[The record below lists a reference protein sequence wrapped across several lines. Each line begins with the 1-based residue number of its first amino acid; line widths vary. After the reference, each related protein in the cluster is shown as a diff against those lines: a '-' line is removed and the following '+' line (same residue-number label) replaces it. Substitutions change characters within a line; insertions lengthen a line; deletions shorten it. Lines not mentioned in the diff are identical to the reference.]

1 MSKRTYQT
9 QATRARA
16 DLIQLQLR
24 LKQAPFKVLLILA
37 GPEGSGRGELLHT
50 LAEWLD
56 PRGVDTFS
64 FHPPTEDER
73 AHPDQWRLWRDLPA
87 MGRIGLYAGSWY
99 TETLREEARN
109 KRARRHLLEEAER
122 IRRFERLLADGGTL
136 IIKVWLHLSRK
147 AQGRRLRTLWSD
159 PSTAWRVTEE
169 DWQHHL
175 IYDRLAE
182 TAALIRRRTSRPGAR
197 WTTIEAEDERARDL
211 AVARL
216 LLRRFREQ
224 EARFVRLAA
233 PRAPAKVSPLRP
245 SGLRRLQ
252 ALPLDQELS
261 EHDYAPCGKN
271 G

>member
-1 MSKRTYQT
+1 MAQERITKRAYQNE
-9 QATRARA
+9 ARRLRRELV
-16 DLIQLQLR
+16 DLQLQ

-64 FHPPTEDER
+64 FHPPTEEER
-73 AHPDQWRLWRDLPA
+73 AHPAPWRFWRDLPA
-87 MGRIGLYAGSWY
+87 MGRIGLYTGSWY

-122 IRRFERLLADGGTL
+122 IRRFEKLLGDGGTL

-147 AQGRRLRTLWSD
+147 AQGRRLRTLWAD

-182 TAALIRRRTSRPGAR
+182 TARLIRQRTSRHGAP
-197 WTTIEAEDERARDL
+197 WTTIEAGDERARDL

-224 EARFVRLAA
+224 QRKFARLSPPKPPAA
-233 PRAPAKVSPLRP
+233 AA
-245 SGLRRLQ
+245 
-252 ALPLDQELS
+252 
-261 EHDYAPCGKN
+261 
-271 G
+271 